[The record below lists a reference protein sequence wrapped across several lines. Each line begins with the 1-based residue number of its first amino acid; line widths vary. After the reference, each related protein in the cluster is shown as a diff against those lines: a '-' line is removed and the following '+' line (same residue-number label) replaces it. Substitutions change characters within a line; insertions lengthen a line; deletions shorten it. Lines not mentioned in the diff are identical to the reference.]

1 MALGKGL
8 GSLIPPRSS
17 AMTVQ
22 NEAAASSFPHAQ
34 DTVTEVPVTAIS
46 VNPQQPR
53 HHFSHEKLE
62 ELITSVKQ
70 YGILQPLLVSPKGDG
85 YELIAGERRLRASRI
100 AGLKTVPVTVRDV
113 SELEKLEL
121 ALIENIQRSDLN
133 PIEKAEGYR
142 KLANEFGLNHEEA
155 AKKVGIS
162 RSNFSNTL
170 RLLDLPG
177 EIQKALGSGT
187 ISEGHAKILLGL
199 PTTALQMRHLQMI
212 VSNNLSVRQLEGTV
226 KGLTKQQHS
235 KTATTAPS
243 NGLPPHVK
251 SFAEDLSKTLGT
263 KVTITPKGQQGTI
276 SIQYF
281 SPEELSGIVRKISKR
296 S

>member
-17 AMTVQ
+17 EMTVQ

-34 DTVTEVPVTAIS
+34 DAVTEIPVTSIS

-53 HHFSHEKLE
+53 QHFSHEKLE
-62 ELITSVKQ
+62 ELITSIKQ

-100 AGLKTVPVTVRDV
+100 AGLTTVPVTVRDV

-199 PTTALQMRHLQMI
+199 PTAALQMRHLQMI
-212 VSNNLSVRQLEGTV
+212 TSNNLSVRQLEGTV

-235 KTATTAPS
+235 KTSTVAS
-243 NGLPPHVK
+243 LNGIAPHVK
-251 SFAEDLSKTLGT
+251 AFAEDMSKTLGT

-281 SPEELSGIVRKISKR
+281 SPEELSTIVRKINKR

>member
-17 AMTVQ
+17 EMTIQ
-22 NEAAASSFPHAQ
+22 NEAAASSFPHAR
-34 DTVTEVPVTAIS
+34 DAVTEIPVTAIS

-53 HHFSHEKLE
+53 QHFSHSELE
-62 ELITSVKQ
+62 ELITSIKQ

-177 EIQKALGSGT
+177 EVQKALGSRD
-187 ISEGHAKILLGL
+187 ISEGHAKILVGL
-199 PTTALQMRHLQMI
+199 PTKAQQMRYLQMVI
-212 VSNNLSVRQLEGTV
+212 SSNLSVRQLEDAVQGQ
-226 KGLTKQQHS
+226 TKQTHA
-235 KTATTAPS
+235 KTRPVAT
-243 NGLPPHVK
+243 NGNPPHVQA
-251 SFAEDLSKTLGT
+251 FAENLTKTLST
-263 KVTITPKGQQGTI
+263 KVTIIPKGQQGTI
-276 SIQYF
+276 AIHYF
-281 SPEELSGIVRKISKR
+281 SPEELADIVRKITKKS
-296 S
+296 